1 MKIKTTLVILFLW
14 FCQNVWGQEATA
26 PNLKLKSGS
35 NHLVSKIR
43 FENRDTLYLELTAA
57 DGYYK
62 VANSDIL
69 TLDSSLLDKHKMS
82 NFFKSRNARVGIN
95 VQRLFG
101 LATGFTLS
109 LTTLVM
115 VYNNGVFIDGV
126 VLGVSGL
133 IGVIPTVLILVNAQ
147 KRAKDYRAYRKAVEL
162 E

>member
-1 MKIKTTLVILFLW
+1 M
-14 FCQNVWGQEATA
+14 
-26 PNLKLKSGS
+26 
-35 NHLVSKIR
+35 R
-43 FENRDTLYLELTAA
+43 
-57 DGYYK
+57 
-62 VANSDIL
+62 
-69 TLDSSLLDKHKMS
+69 